1 MAICPKCRY
10 EYQPNVSVC
19 PDCKEALVDTVESPV
34 QAAAVSPDDSWVV
47 VGKLGS
53 EYQSEM
59 AKGSLDSGN
68 IPSVILSSNFNAY
81 GRGVGFASPVVL
93 SANDGI
99 VVMVPREFKEAATLL
114 LEGVLG
120 EDFSPADSR

>member
-10 EYQPNVSVC
+10 EYQPDVVVC
-19 PDCKEALVDTVESPV
+19 PDCKESLVDSVSPAV
-34 QAAAVSPDDSWVV
+34 QAAAISPDDSWVV

-81 GRGVGFASPVVL
+81 GRGVGFAGPPGL

-99 VVMVPREFKEAATLL
+99 VVMVPREFKEEATLL

-120 EDFSPADSR
+120 EDFLPADSR

>member
-10 EYQPNVSVC
+10 EYRPDVVVC
-19 PDCKEALVDTVESPV
+19 PDCQETLVDSVAPPV

-47 VGKLGS
+47 VGRVGN

-68 IPSVILSSNFNAY
+68 IPSVILSSNFSTY
-81 GRGVGFASPVVL
+81 GRGVGFASPLAL

-99 VVMVPREFKEAATLL
+99 VVMVPREFKEEATLL

-120 EDFSPADSR
+120 DDFSPADLR

>member
-10 EYQPNVSVC
+10 EYQPNVVIC
-19 PDCKEALVDTVESPV
+19 PDCQENLVENIAPPV

-81 GRGVGFASPVVL
+81 GRGVGSASPLVP
-93 SANDGI
+93 SISDGI